1 MIICNYHK
9 NLGDNIM
16 KAQVT
21 LDLVRNAVEQ
31 LKANNQ
37 DISVINIRKILN
49 TGSFTTIKKYLDIII
64 NDNNNDNSNYDVT
77 VTIDDIIQE
86 KLQKAISSIY
96 KEVFAEFSK
105 REQALLAENE
115 ALRNLSKHDEKIKR
129 ELFDKIEILEK
140 ENSDLKIAKESELK
154 ANKDLLN
161 EQFFNYM
168 QETEKLKAEINE
180 LKQKKTRIRKT
191 KKEIC

>member
-1 MIICNYHK
+1 
-9 NLGDNIM
+9 M

-49 TGSFTTIKKYLDIII
+49 AGSFTTIKKYLDIII
-64 NDNNNDNSNYDVT
+64 NDNNDNSNYDVT